1 MDYDPQDTIVAIAS
15 PTGGAARGIIRVS
28 GCEAL
33 AIVVSACVTPSS
45 PSWPELTTAQAVA
58 SELQLKGINRS
69 VPCRLFI
76 WPNAQSYT
84 REPIVEIHMPGSEP
98 LLKLALG
105 ELVAAGA
112 RLAEPGE
119 FTLRAFLA
127 GRVDLPQAEAVLG
140 VIDATDENSL
150 RTALDQLAG
159 GLSTPL
165 GRLREVLLN
174 LLAHLEAGLDFV
186 EDDIEFISTGELT
199 TQLGEAIELVETT
212 LQGMLGESLALERP
226 RVVMQGRPNVGKSS
240 LFNALV
246 GREHAIVADMPGTTR
261 DYLEATLELGN
272 TLCELI
278 DTAGMDYAGEMNHA
292 HAIENTAQHHAEQQ
306 SAQASIS
313 LICLDGSRPLTE
325 EDHRLLDATD
335 EKETRLVI
343 LTKCDQPTHA
353 NYEGQ
358 AIHTSAVTGKGLQEL
373 VGRLSALL
381 VEHSNGDLHCV
392 AATAIRCGK
401 SLDDALAS
409 LRTARELAATRGDEE
424 LVASEVRVA
433 LNHIGQV
440 IGTVYTD
447 DILDRIFS
455 RFCIG
460 K

>member
-1 MDYDPQDTIVAIAS
+1 MAYDPQDTIVAIAS
-15 PTGGAARGIIRVS
+15 PTGGGARGILRVS
-28 GCEAL
+28 GHD
-33 AIVVSACVTPSS
+33 AISVVAKVCNPENA
-45 PSWPELTTAQAVA
+45 PSWQNLTAAEAVA
-58 SELQLKGINRS
+58 SEIQLKALDRG

-84 REPIVEIHMPGSEP
+84 REPIVEIHMAGSEP

-105 ELVAAGA
+105 ELVIAGG

-140 VIDATDENSL
+140 VIDATDEHSL
-150 RTALDQLAG
+150 RAALDQLAG
-159 GLSTPL
+159 GLSSPL

-186 EDDIEFISTGELT
+186 EDDIEFISTGELNS
-199 TQLGEAIELVETT
+199 QLAEAIEIVEST
-212 LQGMLGESLALERP
+212 LHGMLGDSLALERP
-226 RVVMQGRPNVGKSS
+226 RVVMRGRPNVGKSS

-246 GREHAIVADMPGTTR
+246 GHEHAIVADMPGTTR

-272 TLCELI
+272 TLCHLI
-278 DTAGMDYAGEMNHA
+278 DTAGLDDVDQSDKPGT
-292 HAIENTAQHHAEQQ
+292 IENTAQNHATQQ
-306 SAQASIS
+306 SEQASIS
-313 LICLDGSRPLTE
+313 LICIDVSRALVPE
-325 EDHRLLDATD
+325 EQQLLRQTKD
-335 EKETRLVI
+335 EARLVVF
-343 LTKCDQPTHA
+343 TKCDRPIHA
-353 NYEGQ
+353 DYEGPT
-358 AIHTSAVTGKGLQEL
+358 IHTSSVTGKGLDNL
-373 VGRLSALL
+373 VDQLSSLL
-381 VEHSNGDLHCV
+381 AEKSDGDLRCV
-392 AATAIRCGK
+392 AATAVRCGN
-401 SLDDALAS
+401 SLEEALAS
-409 LRTARELAATRGDEE
+409 LRTARELAEARGDEE
-424 LVASEVRVA
+424 LVAAEVRVA